1 MPPAARSS
9 SFAYVVPGAP
19 LAVAPSRLRR
29 FEHYFS
35 ARSRARGLEYASTHR
50 VVLSEANDSWM
61 LAIVRGTQRYEVDLE
76 RAGDRLV
83 VSCTCPYFTDSGEA
97 CKHVWATLLVGEA
110 EGALPWLA
118 EVRQVDRDP
127 DGADD
132 DGEGEHEEET
142 PSPPAAVYLVA
153 RPPAHAVARPP
164 ANAQR
169 ETQRSWRELLSK
181 STGVA
186 PAAYGRPEL
195 RYVVDAAT
203 TRARGSLRVRLYRPG
218 RGGRGATSE
227 WREATVQR
235 PFTSYAS
242 AGDAPLLGML
252 EATAAAGYGYGSHSA
267 FDVPV
272 EASRQ
277 LVEGLCGSGRLHL
290 DDPASPALRW
300 DEPAYAVALDV
311 APRKGGGYEVN
322 AALVRAAE
330 RAPATAPALV
340 LLSGLA
346 FWSDRV
352 ARVEPAAMP
361 WIIQQRLGGPVRVP
375 RDELDDF
382 IDAVH
387 TSASAHAV
395 RLAPEIALP
404 EVTVEGKPFVHFVRR
419 RDVPYG
425 DAGVAVEAGVD
436 YGGVRARLDVPGR
449 AIVDRAHRRL
459 VVRDASR
466 EQAAVTQLLAAG
478 VRVERSYAYPSRTG
492 VGYRVALGRLEGAAS
507 ELVAA
512 GWRVEVDGKLRRS
525 AGDFAVNV
533 TSGID
538 WLDVQV
544 HARFD
549 GVEARLPELLSAL
562 RARRTTVTLADGS
575 VGQLPGVWVDR
586 LKRWSIM
593 AQAPGA
599 AGRDKREGDS
609 LRFTRVQAA
618 LVAALV
624 DREERATV
632 DEPFAALRASLASF
646 SGVKPASA
654 PRSFRGSLRDY
665 QRYAQ
670 GWFAALREL
679 GFSGCLAD
687 DMGLGKTVQV
697 LAMLERRRG
706 ERPAPG
712 PSLVV
717 APRSALSNWADE
729 AARFAP
735 GLRVF
740 VHSGAER
747 QVPGEHLREY
757 DLVLVTYGV
766 LRKDAAA
773 LSRVEFDYVV
783 LDEAQAIKTAGSESA
798 KAARALRARHRL
810 ALTGTPVENH
820 VGELGSLLDFLN
832 PGILGVGGPAALGR
846 GNRRVD
852 PETLAVVARSVRPFL
867 LRRTKAEVARELP
880 ERVEQTVA
888 CDLHGEQKRLYDE
901 LHAHYR
907 AAIDK
912 RVRRDGVGKSTVFI
926 LEALLRLRQAA
937 CHPGLIDERRAAD
950 PSAKLDALLER
961 LEALREQGQ
970 KALVFSQFTSLLAI
984 VRQRL
989 DERGITYEYLDG
1001 QTRDRAERVA
1011 RFQTDGACGVFL
1023 ISLKAGGLGLNLTA
1037 AEYVFLLDPWWNPAV
1052 EAQAIDRAH
1061 RIGQTRKVIAYR
1073 LLARGTV
1080 EDKVAELQRQ
1090 KRELAEALLGGASA
1104 SLGGL
1109 TREDLEQLL
1118 S

>member
-1 MPPAARSS
+1 VARAL
-9 SFAYVVPGAP
+9 F
-19 LAVAPSRLRR
+19 AVAPSRLRR
-29 FEHYFS
+29 FEPYFS
-35 ARSRARGLEYASTHR
+35 ARSRARGFEYAATHR
-50 VVLSEANDSWM
+50 VHLTDANDSWM
-61 LAIVRGTQRYEVDLE
+61 HATVRGTRRYEIDLE
-76 RAGDRLV
+76 RTGDQLV
-83 VSCTCPYFTDSGEA
+83 ASCTCPYFTDSGEA

-110 EGALPWLA
+110 EGALPWLT
-118 EVRQVDRDP
+118 EVRGVELDLTSP
-127 DGADD
+127 GSGAPANVDD
-132 DGEGEHEEET
+132 DEDGYDEEET
-142 PSPPAAVYLVA
+142 PSPPVAVRLVA
-153 RPPAHAVARPP
+153 PQPPIIPSAARGSGGVASR
-164 ANAQR
+164 
-169 ETQRSWRELLSK
+169 TWRELLAVAP
-181 STGVA
+181 GVA
-186 PAAYGRPEL
+186 PTAYGRPEL
-195 RYVVDAAT
+195 RYVVDSTT
-203 TRARGSLRVRLYRPG
+203 TRVRGSLRVRLFRPA
-218 RGGRGATSE
+218 RGGGATSE
-227 WREATVQR
+227 WREASVQR
-235 PFTSYAS
+235 PFTAYAS
-242 AGDAPLLGML
+242 PGDGVLLGML
-252 EATAAAGYGYGSHSA
+252 EATGSAGYGYGAHST

-277 LVEGLCGSGRLHL
+277 LVESLCASGRLHL
-290 DDPASPALRW
+290 DDPSGSALRW
-300 DEPAYAVALDV
+300 DEPPYAVRLDV
-311 APRKGGGYEVN
+311 AARKGGGFEVN
-322 AALVRAAE
+322 AALARASE
-330 RAPATAPALV
+330 RVEASAPALV

-346 FWSDRV
+346 FWPDRV

-361 WIIQQRLGGPVRVP
+361 WIIQQRLIGPVRVP
-375 RDELDDF
+375 RAEIDDF
-382 IDAVH
+382 VDAVQA
-387 TSASAHAV
+387 TPAAHAV
-395 RLAPEIALP
+395 HLAPEIALP
-404 EVTVEGKPFVHFVRR
+404 EATVEGKPFVHFVRR
-419 RDVPYG
+419 RDIPFDSG
-425 DAGVAVEAGVD
+425 IGVEAGVD

-466 EQAAVTQLLAAG
+466 EKAALEQLTAVG
-478 VRVERSYAYPSRTG
+478 VRAEQTYSYRSRAG
-492 VGYRVALGRLEGAAS
+492 LGYRVAAGRLESAACA
-507 ELVAA
+507 LVAA

-525 AGDFAVNV
+525 AGDLGVSV

-538 WLDVQV
+538 WLDVHVQ
-544 HARFD
+544 ARFD
-549 GVEARLPELLSAL
+549 GVEARLPDLLSAL
-562 RARRTTVTLADGS
+562 RAKRTTVTLADGS
-575 VGQLPGVWVDR
+575 VGQLPDAWVER
-586 LKRWSIM
+586 LRRWSAM
-593 AQAPGA
+593 AQGPSADARDGGPGGA
-599 AGRDKREGDS
+599 S
-609 LRFTRVQAA
+609 LRFMRVQAA

-624 DREERATV
+624 EREEHVTV
-632 DEPFAALRASLASF
+632 DEPFAALRSSLASF

-697 LAMLERRRG
+697 LALLEQRRR

-717 APRSALSNWADE
+717 APRSVLSNWADE

-735 GLRVF
+735 GMRVF
-740 VHSGAER
+740 VHSGADREA
-747 QVPGEHLREY
+747 PGEHLRDH

-832 PGILGVGGPAALGR
+832 PGILGVGGLAALGR

-867 LRRTKAEVARELP
+867 LRRTKGEVARELP
-880 ERVEQTVA
+880 DRVEQTIA
-888 CDLHGEQKRLYDE
+888 CELQGEQKRLYDQ

-912 RVRRDGVGKSTVFI
+912 RVRRDGVGRSTVFI

-937 CHPGLIDERRAAD
+937 CHPGLIDERRASD
-950 PSAKLDALLER
+950 SSAKLDALLER

-989 DERGITYEYLDG
+989 DERAITYEYLDG

-1011 RFQTDGACGVFL
+1011 RFQSDAGCGVFL

-1061 RIGQTRKVIAYR
+1061 RIGQTRTVIAYR
-1073 LLARGTV
+1073 LLARGTI
-1080 EDKVAELQRQ
+1080 EDKVAELQKQ
-1090 KRELAEALLGGASA
+1090 KRELAEALLGGAGA